1 MSSPVLKGQ
10 VVYEE
15 HNGSGIWGK
24 LGSILSGAGHVIA
37 SALPYVAQAASI
49 YASSGGGPSSP
60 SDYNDASW
68 DLPNQNNR
76 RIIPIPM
83 PEPIALRSIPDY
95 KSEPIARNALNRLQ
109 QQKDFRQPSA
119 SNWVELQAQNQQI
132 LNELAAAKGLPNY
145 QQFHQNSGVA
155 YDFRP
160 KASQLGVG
168 RFMQQSRQSNGFI
181 QEDYRQIQDS
191 LSSARQPVPTG
202 LNRNLAQ
209 TNRGGTRPP
218 DESSALHQMIRRSN
232 AAPTQTVPKPKAQL
246 KVAEVH
252 SKEYLNTRQPL
263 LNKLFGSQVF
273 DRTDLQTPYELKDGQ
288 KVDDPNI
295 ARMTAVANWILFRSK
310 STQWNDAQVQQL
322 ENILKS
328 SRENAISS
336 LQIRQLDI
344 AAKLHTILK
353 NNEELTSFQR
363 DDAKALAQGMKVLID
378 ANTHQGKIDERQ
390 LIEDIQLFTIDAG
403 KYEAGRLLRQA
414 KESNAAYNLFAG
426 PRIGTI
432 GWKEKYRDQGKQYE
446 IDKDGNKKL
455 INQAHH
461 FTFFFTKGLL
471 AGSEP
476 AVWIKHRGSEFID
489 PNNKPDRKLGKI
501 AIDLGRRIRTGKIE
515 WKDVPWI
522 IYQELKE

>member
-10 VVYEE
+10 IVYED
-15 HNGSGIWGK
+15 HGSSIWGK
-24 LGSILSGAGHVIA
+24 IGSVLSGAGHVLA

-49 YASSGGGPSSP
+49 YASSRGGPSNAF
-60 SDYNDASW
+60 DYNDASW

-76 RIIPIPM
+76 RSLAMPI
-83 PEPIALRSIPDY
+83 PEPIALRPIPDY
-95 KSEPIARNALNRLQ
+95 KSVPIARNALDKLKQ
-109 QQKDFRQPSA
+109 QQDYRQPSA
-119 SNWVELQAQNQQI
+119 PSWVELQARNQQI
-132 LNELAAAKGLPNY
+132 LNELAAAKSLPNY

-160 KASQLGVG
+160 KASQLGAG
-168 RFMQQSRQSNGFI
+168 QLMQQSRQSNGFI
-181 QEDYRQIQDS
+181 QENVRQIQDN
-191 LSSARQPVPTG
+191 LAHARQPVPTG
-202 LNRNLAQ
+202 LKRHLAQ
-209 TNRGGTRPP
+209 VRQSGIRPP

-252 SKEYLNTRQPL
+252 SKEYLNTRQQL

-310 STQWNDAQVQQL
+310 STQWNDPQVQQL
-322 ENILKS
+322 QSVLQAG
-328 SRENAISS
+328 RENAISS
-336 LQIRQLDI
+336 SQIRQLDI

-353 NNEELTSFQR
+353 NNEELPGFQR
-363 DDAKALAQGMKVLID
+363 DDAKALALGMQLLIN

-446 IDKDGNKKL
+446 IDKDGNEKP
-455 INQAHH
+455 INQTHH

-471 AGSEP
+471 AGSDTATELKKV
-476 AVWIKHRGSEFID
+476 AAIGID
-489 PNNKPDRKLGKI
+489 IPNKPDR
-501 AIDLGRRIRTGKIE
+501 DLGILAVDIGRKVRTGKIH
-515 WKDVPWI
+515 WRDLPRI
-522 IYQELKE
+522 IYEELKE